1 MVDYWFAPSDVDFT
15 PFTDTTAAAA
25 MHFVGQLPYSWF
37 VKLFEINRYMLK
49 IFTQKTQ
56 DFMHW
61 FRSIYA
67 TLSVGRKQRDS
78 KAKKTGISRSA
89 SKVINKPFRYLIRVR
104 QTF

>member
-49 IFTQKTQ
+49 SFTQKNARFHALIQ
-56 DFMHW
+56 VDLRNFV
-61 FRSIYA
+61 R
-67 TLSVGRKQRDS
+67 RKETTR
-78 KAKKTGISRSA
+78 
-89 SKVINKPFRYLIRVR
+89 
-104 QTF
+104 